1 MRLFPPAYTL
11 ARRAEESATIGG
23 YPVPAGSEVVIWT
36 FMTHRDARW
45 YPNPHAF
52 EPDRFAPA
60 AVAARPRC
68 AYLPFGAGARACI
81 GKVFAMIE
89 GQLLLATLA
98 RRFTFELAPG
108 HFEAVP
114 VALDVLGVLACM
126 VDLFAHSVRPGDAL
140 LHPDGGGLDL
150 ILE

>member
-108 HFEAVP
+108 HE
-114 VALDVLGVLACM
+114 VAMHPRVTLAPKHGM
-126 VDLFAHSVRPGDAL
+126 RMI
-140 LHPDGGGLDL
+140 LHPARHS
-150 ILE
+150 IVSEAMKQVS